1 MKEKWEKLKDY
12 LKDRP
17 WLIGILLAIPVV
29 VIIWLVQ
36 RKKDAIPEDYQAAGM
51 IYQPP
56 AGGGAPAGGGGG
68 GVSSGESSDSSM
80 VTMLTDFLSGLSQRE
95 EAQSK
100 QLQDFLKAQAES
112 QKSFME
118 GISDV
123 ISKTQ
128 TTNLPA
134 MMPEVMPEVPKF
146 VVMPEV
152 TKPSREIYFS
162 PSSSFKIPE
171 GQVRVT
177 DMPGS
182 TRDEQWK
189 QFEQTIAY
197 DYLGSTVREAQSKVA
212 NLGAQWWSATTPEAK
227 AKIHQQAELERQRIY
242 QEITRGGA
250 GFTASWFDTGA
261 GHKKLKVKTPK
272 GEVIEI

>member
-1 MKEKWEKLKDY
+1 MKEKWEKLEDY

-36 RKKDAIPEDYQAAGM
+36 RKKGAIPEDYQAAGM

-56 AGGGAPAGGGGG
+56 AGGGGG
-68 GVSSGESSDSSM
+68 GVSSGSSGESSDSSM

-118 GISDV
+118 GIS
-123 ISKTQ
+123 KTQ

-146 VVMPEV
+146 VVMPEVMPEV

-177 DMPGS
+177 DMPGN

-197 DYLGSTVREAQSKVA
+197 DYLGSAVKEAQSKVA
-212 NLGAQWWSATTPEAK
+212 NLGGQWWSAKTPQEK
-227 AKIHQQAELERQRIY
+227 TKIHQQAELERQRIY
-242 QEITRGGA
+242 QEIARGGA
-250 GFTASWFDTGA
+250 GFTVSWYDTGV
-261 GHKKLKVKTPK
+261 GHKKLKVTTPK
-272 GEVIEI
+272 GEVIDI

>member
-1 MKEKWEKLKDY
+1 MKEKWEKIKDY

-17 WLIGILLAIPVV
+17 WLTGILLAIPVV

-36 RKKDAIPEDYQAAGM
+36 RKKGAIPEDYQAAGM

-56 AGGGAPAGGGGG
+56 AGGGGG
-68 GVSSGESSDSSM
+68 GVSSGSSGESSDSSM

-162 PSSSFKIPE
+162 PSSSFRIPE

-177 DMPGS
+177 DMPGA

-197 DYLGSTVREAQSKVA
+197 DYLGSTVKEAQSKVA
-212 NLGAQWWSATTPEAK
+212 NLGAQWWSAKTPQEK
-227 AKIHQQAELERQRIY
+227 TKIHQQAELERQRIY

-250 GFTASWFDTGA
+250 GFTASWFDTGV
-261 GHKKLKVKTPK
+261 GHKKLKVITPK